1 MDLLGSVGME
11 GHAES
16 YPDDLCGGQQQ
27 RVAIVQTLAVQPRV
41 MLSDETTA
49 VLHPEL
55 VGEVLEMVRELA
67 HGGPTMPLATHAM
80 GFARDVA
87 THVCLLDNGC
97 VLERGSAETDPLEP
111 REERT
116 QQLLS
121 RVGQV
126 RAPVTRHLSVPSWHV
141 T

>member
-1 MDLLGSVGME
+1 MIGLSRRDAQERAVDLLGSVGME
-11 GHAES
+11 AHAES

-27 RVAIVQTLAVQPRV
+27 RVAIVRTLPVQPRV
-41 MLSDETTA
+41 MLPDETTA

-87 THVCLLDNGC
+87 THVCFLDNGS
-97 VLERGSAETDPLEP
+97 VLERGSAEQILW
-111 REERT
+111 
-116 QQLLS
+116 S
-121 RVGQV
+121 RG
-126 RAPVTRHLSVPSWHV
+126 RSAPSSS
-141 T
+141 